1 MAVKLGLDPEK
12 VGQVVTTGTG
22 RSFAADFFI
31 PLTLKNKF
39 DEGYPVKAA
48 YKDMISAAE
57 ISAHKGIPLPVV
69 NATAVTFQMAMAEG
83 FGDLSKGG
91 LIRVF
96 EKLLGTEYR
105 AKKKEY

>member
-1 MAVKLGLDPEK
+1 
-12 VGQVVTTGTG
+12 
-22 RSFAADFFI
+22 
-31 PLTLKNKF
+31 
-39 DEGYPVKAA
+39 
-48 YKDMISAAE
+48 MISAAE

-96 EKLLGTEYR
+96 EKMLGVEFRKSGAAT
-105 AKKKEY
+105 